1 MSKKFLIIGS
11 LYLIVLLS
19 FLSGM
24 YVIMARVWPY
34 EHVMSV
40 RSFLIG
46 EREEK
51 KTVKEKIEN
60 DLGLKPSRLL
70 ETHNISDADRSNY
83 RVVKIPDA
91 NKRRDSGLV
100 YISDNM
106 ERGLRLIYG
115 ALDTEGAMH
124 GAILFDD
131 SGDVIHQWKV
141 TEDSQANAKR
151 KDTNKYLHGLEVLQD
166 GSMIFSFD
174 GGDGLYR
181 IDACGSRLWEI
192 KGNFH
197 HSVSSD
203 GASAVWAWRNHDMIK
218 VDINTAEILRTINI
232 TALDKANSE
241 LDLFGIRQQDG
252 ESESNWAHDP
262 HHPNDL
268 EPLLPENAAGYPQ
281 FNVGDL
287 LISFRSLNLVF
298 VIDPVNLQVK
308 WWRIGQWRRQHDPD
322 WNRDGKLYVYDN
334 NMHHGS
340 SHIVQIDPITMK
352 AHRVVEGSD
361 FNFYSSHMGT
371 LDITPNGSVLV
382 TSPKQG
388 RVFEVSSGGEKT
400 FEFIN
405 QYNQSTD
412 EVLVVTGAKFLP
424 EDYFD
429 EDSFLRCR

>member
-1 MSKKFLIIGS
+1 MSKKYLIIGS
-11 LYLIVLLS
+11 FYLVALFS

-34 EHVMSV
+34 EHVMTV

-70 ETHNISDADRSNY
+70 ETYNISDADRSNY
-83 RVVKIPDA
+83 RAIKIPDA
-91 NKRRDSGLV
+91 NKRRDAGLV
-100 YISDNM
+100 YMSDNI

-124 GAILFDD
+124 GAILLDD
-131 SGDVIHQWKV
+131 SGNVIHQWKV
-141 TEDSQANAKR
+141 TEDNQANTKR
-151 KDTNKYLHGLEVLQD
+151 KDTNKYLHGLEVFPD

-174 GGDGLYR
+174 GGGGLYR
-181 IDACGSRLWEI
+181 IDACGSRLWKI

-197 HSVSSD
+197 HSVSND
-203 GASAVWAWRNHDMIK
+203 GASAVWAWRNHDMVK

-241 LDLFGIRQQDG
+241 LGLFGIRQQDG

-352 AHRVVEGSD
+352 SHRVVEGSD
-361 FNFYSSHMGT
+361 FNFYSSHMGK

-388 RVFEVSSGGEKT
+388 RVFEVSSGGQKT

-429 EDSFLRCR
+429 ENSFLRCR